1 MELLAS
7 ELVEDARS
15 DRRQGLALA
24 RFPACGIRLPFCC
37 AGSVVCVAVDDDEVD
52 ELDLDEE
59 LEPLRGRSGAGPML
73 RADLRKSL
81 LTLELKAVMDFAG
94 EPSFIGAGGGF
105 SGDFCFGGVF
115 CLIEGVLVDDL
126 LLAAL
131 PFGLADFDK
140 LISLTRAANVE
151 IFSSFFSGT
160 SLRVEQTLVSRLVLS
175 RL

>member
-37 AGSVVCVAVDDDEVD
+37 AGSVVCVAVDDEEVD
-52 ELDLDEE
+52 ELDLDDE